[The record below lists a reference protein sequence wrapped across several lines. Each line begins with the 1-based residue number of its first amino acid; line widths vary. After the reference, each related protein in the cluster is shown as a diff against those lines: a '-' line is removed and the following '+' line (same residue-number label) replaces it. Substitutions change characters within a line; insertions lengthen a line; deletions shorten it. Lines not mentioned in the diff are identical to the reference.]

1 MYIIVDKV
9 ELAEGIF
16 KIVINAPLVARNWKP
31 GQFVMIMVN
40 ENGERIPLT
49 IVDGNAANGNISLI
63 FQVVGK
69 TTKLLALKNVGE
81 KIFSVAGPLGK
92 PSEIS
97 KFGNVAVVGGGVG
110 VAEIL
115 PQAKALKDAGN
126 HVIGIVGARSS
137 NKLILVK
144 ELETVCDKVYV
155 CTDDGSLGYKGFV
168 SEMLS
173 KILREGQTIDY
184 VYAVGPVAMMKAV
197 SEVTRGYRIRTVVSA
212 NPIMVDGTGM
222 CGACRV
228 LVGGEI
234 KFACIDGPD
243 FDAHQ
248 LDFKILESRLKAY
261 TKYEMKALEDFRR
274 CGCNG

>member
-1 MYIIVDKV
+1 MYTIVDKV
-9 ELAEGIF
+9 QLTEGIF
-16 KIVINAPLVARNWKP
+16 KIVIDAPLIARNWKP
-31 GQFVMIMVN
+31 GQFVMVMVN
-40 ENGERIPLT
+40 ESGERIPLT
-49 IVDGNAANGNISLI
+49 IVDGDATSGTISLI

-69 TTKLLALKNVGE
+69 TTTLLSLKNVGE
-81 KIFSVAGPLGK
+81 KIFSVTGPLGR

-115 PQAKALKDAGN
+115 PQAKALKDLGN

-137 NKLILVK
+137 DRLILVK
-144 ELETVCDKVYV
+144 ELESICDKVYV
-155 CTDDGSLGYKGFV
+155 CTDDGSFGYKGFV
-168 SEMLS
+168 SELLS
-173 KILREGQTIDY
+173 KILREGQIIDY

-197 SEVTRGYRIRTVVSA
+197 SEVTRAYKIRTVVSA

-234 KFACIDGPD
+234 KFACVDGPD

-248 LDFKILESRLKAY
+248 LDFQTLESRLKAY
-261 TKYEMKALEDFRR
+261 RKYEMKALEDFRR
-274 CGCNG
+274 CGCDG

>member
-16 KIVINAPLVARNWKP
+16 KIVINAPLIARNWKP

-49 IVDGNAANGNISLI
+49 IVDGDTVNGNISLI

-81 KIFSVAGPLGK
+81 KIYSVTGPLGK

-115 PQAKALKDAGN
+115 PQVKALKDAGN

-144 ELETVCDKVYV
+144 ELESICDKVYV
-155 CTDDGSLGYKGFV
+155 CTDDGSMGYKGFV
-168 SEMLS
+168 SEILS

-248 LDFKILESRLKAY
+248 LDFKTLESRLKAY
-261 TKYEMKALEDFRR
+261 IKYEMKALEDFRR

>member
-1 MYIIVDKV
+1 MYTIVDKV

-16 KIVINAPLVARNWKP
+16 KIVINAPLIARNWKP
-31 GQFVMIMVN
+31 GQFIMIMVN
-40 ENGERIPLT
+40 ESGERIPLT
-49 IVDGNAANGNISLI
+49 IVDGDTANGKISLI

-81 KIFSVAGPLGK
+81 KIYSVTGPLGK

-144 ELETVCDKVYV
+144 ELESICDKVYV

-168 SEMLS
+168 SEILS

-184 VYAVGPVAMMKAV
+184 VYSVGPVAMMKAV

-234 KFACIDGPD
+234 KFACVDGPD

-248 LDFKILESRLKAY
+248 LDFKTLELRLKAY

-274 CGCNG
+274 SGCNG